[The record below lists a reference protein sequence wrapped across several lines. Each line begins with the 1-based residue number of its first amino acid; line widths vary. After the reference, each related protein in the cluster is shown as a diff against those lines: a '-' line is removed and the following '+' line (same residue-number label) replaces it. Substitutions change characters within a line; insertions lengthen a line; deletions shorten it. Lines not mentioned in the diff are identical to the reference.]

1 MTRRPCLYT
10 WIDAFCP
17 EDVWYHEGDGFTY
30 QTRVIETVGWCI
42 LQDRDYY
49 VVAGTYDETAEIYC
63 NVILIPRGCVR
74 SVKEL
79 DRLPDDSDVG
89 DIGGDISAAGHP

>member
-1 MTRRPCLYT
+1 MSRPCLFT

-17 EDVWYHEGDGFTY
+17 DDAWYYKDDFTY
-30 QTRVIETVGWCI
+30 DERVIETVGWCI
-42 LQDRDYY
+42 KQDRYY
-49 VVAGTYDETAEIYC
+49 YAVAGTYDETAGNYC

-79 DRLPDDSDVG
+79 DRLPDDSPVD
-89 DIGGDISAAGHP
+89 AAGFDLASSGHP